1 MGLVCRWFG
10 VVKFLRVIRYDIVRR
25 LSTVIRLLV
34 FHFGRRSVV
43 ASSPQPLRR
52 FSRSVL
58 SVLIPRN
65 LDFASSS
72 FFLLHLYSIIVPL
85 FPRLSFY
92 LSSFRLPVKRAG
104 WSFRML
110 QLCGRPV
117 VFHHIIW
124 CIPSNVGTSDLR
136 SSVCL
141 LMVG

>member
-43 ASSPQPLRR
+43 ASLPQPLRR

-65 LDFASSS
+65 LDFASCTH
-72 FFLLHLYSIIVPL
+72 FK
-85 FPRLSFY
+85 LSNNVSCSQTTSGAENIAHRSACD
-92 LSSFRLPVKRAG
+92 LSGDTNRA
-104 WSFRML
+104 
-110 QLCGRPV
+110 V
-117 VFHHIIW
+117 
-124 CIPSNVGTSDLR
+124 SDTKGDR
-136 SSVCL
+136 STR
-141 LMVG
+141 

>member
-52 FSRSVL
+52 FSHSVL
-58 SVLIPRN
+58 SVLISRN

-85 FPRLSFY
+85 FPRLLLSLFISF
-92 LSSFRLPVKRAG
+92 
-104 WSFRML
+104 
-110 QLCGRPV
+110 
-117 VFHHIIW
+117 
-124 CIPSNVGTSDLR
+124 TS
-136 SSVCL
+136 
-141 LMVG
+141 

>member
-58 SVLIPRN
+58 SVLIPRTIG
-65 LDFASSS
+65 FGSCS
-72 FFLLHLYSIIVPL
+72 FFVLNLY
-85 FPRLSFY
+85 
-92 LSSFRLPVKRAG
+92 
-104 WSFRML
+104 
-110 QLCGRPV
+110 
-117 VFHHIIW
+117 
-124 CIPSNVGTSDLR
+124 
-136 SSVCL
+136 
-141 LMVG
+141 

>member
-43 ASSPQPLRR
+43 ASLPQPLRR

-72 FFLLHLYSIIVPL
+72 FFSSSSLFNHRPL
-85 FPRLSFY
+85 
-92 LSSFRLPVKRAG
+92 
-104 WSFRML
+104 
-110 QLCGRPV
+110 
-117 VFHHIIW
+117 
-124 CIPSNVGTSDLR
+124 IPSSLLLSLFISFTSQASWVVVSDVTAMRPASGFPPHYL
-136 SSVCL
+136 VYTE
-141 LMVG
+141 